1 MAVCADEMVAC
12 LEETAGLGPNVD
24 QSAVGL
30 SLEADS
36 AALRPVLKKLEG
48 LLARIEERRVRSLR
62 LAEIDGDGV
71 ITYGEPEEERYG
83 LSRPGGLAPLLDA
96 PEARG
101 RAAVARRRRAR
112 HPLGAVAAYGGPSPL
127 SSVRESRTEPAPA
140 TGGQRRVEGGGRAVR
155 GGRRLRPRV
164 QVVDAPRRG
173 DTASAPSR
181 DLAVVEAESG
191 GRRERSPAAMRAIS
205 EGRQLAAIAPGPPP
219 ADDSP
224 TRSHAKSQAIVPAS
238 GRPAESRRRST
249 ESAASDALASA
260 GGRAAGVLTPEKHA
274 RAAPSGR
281 TTWRKDQG
289 DRAKIAEELRAKH
302 RPEGMPLLKQIS
314 VKTAHAAIG
323 HATLHSA
330 RHTEKHGDESKE
342 PARPRTARDAKA
354 PRTHTMMLQ
363 SEAGKAAQTTELLF
377 RARCREIFNN
387 IDADHSGEI
396 DLEELGV
403 AMKLLGREMAPEA
416 VKEMMAKFDKD
427 GDGNLDM
434 DEFVA
439 LMSEKE
445 KERSE
450 RAAEVLKQRAEAMA
464 RQGNMAKLK
473 KRMVQTDGI
482 AMPDNTFVQ
491 IWDIMTMRQFDTYCD
506 IVFVVDIV
514 KNFHVGYVDA
524 NDVLHMD
531 RKEIA
536 RNYLTGWFWP
546 DVASVISVLKW
557 IDMGDS
563 ETFLSILKMVKLFKL
578 FRTARLLD
586 HLAPYW
592 YQVQDYYHFHISD
605 AWIKLCKLFFF
616 LIVLAHWMGCVS
628 YALARFWNFPRSSWV
643 VVAGLVDEDGANLK
657 TVISQYSW
665 CVCRALGLIV
675 MESYESPYSSGTC
688 VETDGWCTI
697 ETWTILLSL
706 YVGSIFYAALIS
718 NISSIVGDMNVS
730 KRRFEEMVHNTD
742 EYMITKNIPRDL
754 RERVR
759 EFYHLRYA
767 KGRIFDEGQIL
778 DSLNA
783 ELRTEIASYNT
794 RAVVSVVPLLANS
807 PLRFT
812 RAMTVDMSP
821 TIYFARD
828 LVVQE
833 GNSGDEMFFISNGM
847 AEILLRACG
856 NVAIHVISDGCYFGE
871 VAVLFDGKRTASIRT
886 LSVTVMY
893 SLSSKSLLA
902 AIADFP
908 EIEAYLQRI
917 AKLRRDFLLE
927 LGKAFAEDTPLPE
940 KDDPEDKLTGLYGF
954 EEQASAAR
962 LTHANSVYPE
972 FDHASKTPSPQKLTP
987 RGGPGPPGAPKPN
1000 LANSPS
1006 KGHLAMLKNQPTKA
1020 ELAILDDRPSV
1031 SFSPAEVLEAASQER
1046 AKKPTTSRCASSAR
1060 PSARATVV
1068 QMKGSAGDQR
1078 HNVRKFARAT
1088 GQF

>member
-1 MAVCADEMVAC
+1 M
-12 LEETAGLGPNVD
+12 
-24 QSAVGL
+24 
-30 SLEADS
+30 
-36 AALRPVLKKLEG
+36 
-48 LLARIEERRVRSLR
+48 
-62 LAEIDGDGV
+62 
-71 ITYGEPEEERYG
+71 
-83 LSRPGGLAPLLDA
+83 
-96 PEARG
+96 
-101 RAAVARRRRAR
+101 
-112 HPLGAVAAYGGPSPL
+112 
-127 SSVRESRTEPAPA
+127 
-140 TGGQRRVEGGGRAVR
+140 
-155 GGRRLRPRV
+155 
-164 QVVDAPRRG
+164 
-173 DTASAPSR
+173 
-181 DLAVVEAESG
+181 
-191 GRRERSPAAMRAIS
+191 
-205 EGRQLAAIAPGPPP
+205 
-219 ADDSP
+219 
-224 TRSHAKSQAIVPAS
+224 
-238 GRPAESRRRST
+238 
-249 ESAASDALASA
+249 
-260 GGRAAGVLTPEKHA
+260 
-274 RAAPSGR
+274 
-281 TTWRKDQG
+281 
-289 DRAKIAEELRAKH
+289 
-302 RPEGMPLLKQIS
+302 
-314 VKTAHAAIG
+314 
-323 HATLHSA
+323 
-330 RHTEKHGDESKE
+330 
-342 PARPRTARDAKA
+342 
-354 PRTHTMMLQ
+354 
-363 SEAGKAAQTTELLF
+363 
-377 RARCREIFNN
+377 
-387 IDADHSGEI
+387 
-396 DLEELGV
+396 
-403 AMKLLGREMAPEA
+403 
-416 VKEMMAKFDKD
+416 
-427 GDGNLDM
+427 
-434 DEFVA
+434 
-439 LMSEKE
+439 
-445 KERSE
+445 
-450 RAAEVLKQRAEAMA
+450 LKQRAEAMA

-491 IWDIMTMRQFDTYCD
+491 IWDIMVLLLILVLFPLLPLMLAFPVISKTMRQFDTYCD

-940 KDDPEDKLTGLYGF
+940 KDDPEDKLTGLYGY
-954 EEQASAAR
+954 EEQASVAR

-987 RGGPGPPGAPKPN
+987 RGGSGPPGAPKPN
-1000 LANSPS
+1000 LVNSPS
-1006 KGHLAMLKNQPTKA
+1006 KGHLAILKNQPTKA
-1020 ELAILDDRPSV
+1020 ELAILDEDRPSV

-1046 AKKPTTSRCASSAR
+1046 AKKLHDKQVRLLGKAERT
-1060 PSARATVV
+1060 RATVV

>member
-1 MAVCADEMVAC
+1 
-12 LEETAGLGPNVD
+12 
-24 QSAVGL
+24 
-30 SLEADS
+30 
-36 AALRPVLKKLEG
+36 
-48 LLARIEERRVRSLR
+48 
-62 LAEIDGDGV
+62 
-71 ITYGEPEEERYG
+71 
-83 LSRPGGLAPLLDA
+83 
-96 PEARG
+96 
-101 RAAVARRRRAR
+101 
-112 HPLGAVAAYGGPSPL
+112 
-127 SSVRESRTEPAPA
+127 
-140 TGGQRRVEGGGRAVR
+140 
-155 GGRRLRPRV
+155 
-164 QVVDAPRRG
+164 
-173 DTASAPSR
+173 
-181 DLAVVEAESG
+181 
-191 GRRERSPAAMRAIS
+191 MRAIS

-224 TRSHAKSQAIVPAS
+224 TRSHAKSQAIVRV
-238 GRPAESRRRST
+238 RPARGEP
-249 ESAASDALASA
+249 AAVDGELRGDALARA

-289 DRAKIAEELRAKH
+289 DRAKIARLRGTA
-302 RPEGMPLLKQIS
+302 RGMPLLKQIS

-330 RHTEKHGDESKE
+330 RHTEKHGDERRSC
-342 PARPRTARDAKA
+342 
-354 PRTHTMMLQ
+354 
-363 SEAGKAAQTTELLF
+363 SS
-377 RARCREIFNN
+377 ARCREIFNN

-396 DLEELGV
+396 DLEARRRDE
-403 AMKLLGREMAPEA
+403 APGREMAPEA

-450 RAAEVLKQRAEAMA
+450 RGGGAQAARQAMA

-491 IWDIMTMRQFDTYCD
+491 IWDIMVLLLILVLFPLLPLMLAFPVISKTMRQFDTYCD

-605 AWIKLCKLFFF
+605 AWIKLCKLFF

-628 YALARFWNFPRSSWV
+628 YALARFWNFPV
-643 VVAGLVDEDGANLK
+643 VVGRRRGFGREDGANLK
-657 TVISQYSW
+657 TVISQYSGASAARW
-665 CVCRALGLIV
+665 G
-675 MESYESPYSSGTC
+675 SSSWSPTGRPTRRGPASRPAAGA
-688 VETDGWCTI
+688 I

-794 RAVVSVVPLLANS
+794 RAVVS
-807 PLRFT
+807 
-812 RAMTVDMSP
+812 
-821 TIYFARD
+821 
-828 LVVQE
+828 E

-893 SLSSKSLLA
+893 SLSAKSLLA
-902 AIADFP
+902 AIATSRDR
-908 EIEAYLQRI
+908 AYLQRI

-954 EEQASAAR
+954 EEQASAALR
-962 LTHANSVYPE
+962 AAELGLELLTPLVARVGSRGLGPDDPEMISESFSYDSPVSV
-972 FDHASKTPSPQKLTP
+972 ASKHFEDELVRPHPEHCKVVRQQPGGRRGRASPTPIITAGADPKTPAARHPLQSPRIPAARRRQQATRARTKPKPPPPPSP
-987 RGGPGPPGAPKPN
+987 PKGN
-1000 LANSPS
+1000 R
-1006 KGHLAMLKNQPTKA
+1006 
-1020 ELAILDDRPSV
+1020 RPS
-1031 SFSPAEVLEAASQER
+1031 S
-1046 AKKPTTSRCASSAR
+1046 
-1060 PSARATVV
+1060 
-1068 QMKGSAGDQR
+1068 
-1078 HNVRKFARAT
+1078 
-1088 GQF
+1088 

>member
-1 MAVCADEMVAC
+1 
-12 LEETAGLGPNVD
+12 
-24 QSAVGL
+24 
-30 SLEADS
+30 
-36 AALRPVLKKLEG
+36 
-48 LLARIEERRVRSLR
+48 
-62 LAEIDGDGV
+62 
-71 ITYGEPEEERYG
+71 
-83 LSRPGGLAPLLDA
+83 
-96 PEARG
+96 
-101 RAAVARRRRAR
+101 
-112 HPLGAVAAYGGPSPL
+112 
-127 SSVRESRTEPAPA
+127 
-140 TGGQRRVEGGGRAVR
+140 
-155 GGRRLRPRV
+155 
-164 QVVDAPRRG
+164 
-173 DTASAPSR
+173 
-181 DLAVVEAESG
+181 
-191 GRRERSPAAMRAIS
+191 
-205 EGRQLAAIAPGPPP
+205 
-219 ADDSP
+219 
-224 TRSHAKSQAIVPAS
+224 
-238 GRPAESRRRST
+238 
-249 ESAASDALASA
+249 
-260 GGRAAGVLTPEKHA
+260 
-274 RAAPSGR
+274 
-281 TTWRKDQG
+281 
-289 DRAKIAEELRAKH
+289 
-302 RPEGMPLLKQIS
+302 
-314 VKTAHAAIG
+314 
-323 HATLHSA
+323 
-330 RHTEKHGDESKE
+330 
-342 PARPRTARDAKA
+342 
-354 PRTHTMMLQ
+354 
-363 SEAGKAAQTTELLF
+363 
-377 RARCREIFNN
+377 
-387 IDADHSGEI
+387 
-396 DLEELGV
+396 
-403 AMKLLGREMAPEA
+403 
-416 VKEMMAKFDKD
+416 
-427 GDGNLDM
+427 
-434 DEFVA
+434 
-439 LMSEKE
+439 
-445 KERSE
+445 
-450 RAAEVLKQRAEAMA
+450 
-464 RQGNMAKLK
+464 MAKLK

-491 IWDIMTMRQFDTYCD
+491 IWDIMVLLLILVLFPLLPLMLAFPVISKTMRQFDTYCD

-536 RNYLTGWFWP
+536 ELSDGL
-546 DVASVISVLKW
+546 VL
-557 IDMGDS
+557 
-563 ETFLSILKMVKLFKL
+563 
-578 FRTARLLD
+578 ARRRVRD
-586 HLAPYW
+586 QRA
-592 YQVQDYYHFHISD
+592 QVQDYYHFHISD

-794 RAVVSVVPLLANS
+794 RAVVS
-807 PLRFT
+807 
-812 RAMTVDMSP
+812 
-821 TIYFARD
+821 
-828 LVVQE
+828 E

-847 AEILLRACG
+847 AEILLACG

-886 LSVTVMY
+886 LSVT
-893 SLSSKSLLA
+893 
-902 AIADFP
+902 
-908 EIEAYLQRI
+908 
-917 AKLRRDFLLE
+917 

-962 LTHANSVYPE
+962 LTHANS
-972 FDHASKTPSPQKLTP
+972 
-987 RGGPGPPGAPKPN
+987 
-1000 LANSPS
+1000 
-1006 KGHLAMLKNQPTKA
+1006 GHLAMLKNQPTKA
-1020 ELAILDDRPSV
+1020 ELAILDEDRPSV

-1046 AKKPTTSRCASSAR
+1046 AKKLHDKQVRLLGKAERT
-1060 PSARATVV
+1060 RATVV

>member
-1 MAVCADEMVAC
+1 
-12 LEETAGLGPNVD
+12 
-24 QSAVGL
+24 
-30 SLEADS
+30 
-36 AALRPVLKKLEG
+36 
-48 LLARIEERRVRSLR
+48 
-62 LAEIDGDGV
+62 
-71 ITYGEPEEERYG
+71 
-83 LSRPGGLAPLLDA
+83 
-96 PEARG
+96 
-101 RAAVARRRRAR
+101 
-112 HPLGAVAAYGGPSPL
+112 
-127 SSVRESRTEPAPA
+127 
-140 TGGQRRVEGGGRAVR
+140 
-155 GGRRLRPRV
+155 
-164 QVVDAPRRG
+164 
-173 DTASAPSR
+173 
-181 DLAVVEAESG
+181 
-191 GRRERSPAAMRAIS
+191 
-205 EGRQLAAIAPGPPP
+205 
-219 ADDSP
+219 
-224 TRSHAKSQAIVPAS
+224 
-238 GRPAESRRRST
+238 
-249 ESAASDALASA
+249 
-260 GGRAAGVLTPEKHA
+260 
-274 RAAPSGR
+274 
-281 TTWRKDQG
+281 
-289 DRAKIAEELRAKH
+289 
-302 RPEGMPLLKQIS
+302 
-314 VKTAHAAIG
+314 
-323 HATLHSA
+323 
-330 RHTEKHGDESKE
+330 
-342 PARPRTARDAKA
+342 
-354 PRTHTMMLQ
+354 
-363 SEAGKAAQTTELLF
+363 
-377 RARCREIFNN
+377 
-387 IDADHSGEI
+387 
-396 DLEELGV
+396 
-403 AMKLLGREMAPEA
+403 
-416 VKEMMAKFDKD
+416 
-427 GDGNLDM
+427 M

-491 IWDIMTMRQFDTYCD
+491 IWDIMVLLLILVLFPLLPLMLAFPVISKTMRQFDTYCD

-605 AWIKLCKLFFF
+605 AWIKLCKLFF

-628 YALARFWNFPRSSWV
+628 YALARFWNFPV
-643 VVAGLVDEDGANLK
+643 VVGRRRGFGREDGEPEDRHLP
-657 TVISQYSW
+657 VLL
-665 CVCRALGLIV
+665 VRLPRAGAHRHGVLR
-675 MESYESPYSSGTC
+675 SPYSSGTC
-688 VETDGWCTI
+688 VETGGWCTI
-697 ETWTILLSL
+697 EAWTILLSL

-742 EYMITKNIPRDL
+742 EYMITKNIRATSG
-754 RERVR
+754 RVR
-759 EFYHLRYA
+759 EFYHARA

-893 SLSSKSLLA
+893 SLSAKSLLA

-908 EIEAYLQRI
+908 EIEA
-917 AKLRRDFLLE
+917 
-927 LGKAFAEDTPLPE
+927 
-940 KDDPEDKLTGLYGF
+940 
-954 EEQASAAR
+954 
-962 LTHANSVYPE
+962 
-972 FDHASKTPSPQKLTP
+972 P
-987 RGGPGPPGAPKPN
+987 RPR
-1000 LANSPS
+1000 
-1006 KGHLAMLKNQPTKA
+1006 
-1020 ELAILDDRPSV
+1020 LAILDEDRPSV

-1046 AKKPTTSRCASSAR
+1046 AKKLHDKQVRLLGKAERT
-1060 PSARATVV
+1060 RATVV
-1068 QMKGSAGDQR
+1068 QMKGRGRPAATSQVG
-1078 HNVRKFARAT
+1078 AT